1 MLDWGQMR
9 TALLVFIA
17 GWLLA
22 SGPGAAGQ
30 LSAARP
36 SDASANERLGKIKG
50 TLLALKIPGTALQ
63 AQVSENTKTQVDMQR
78 QISDLNAK
86 MSLVLWVGAAV
97 GVLLLGAAWKS
108 LERKDQVASPPAPAH
123 AAYTG
128 FGQWEMEALARRLVE
143 ELRRDEEARQTLKSK
158 PARVFLSSC
167 SSLRSLHQLPYTCLL
182 RCLFPPARLVS
193 DSGLAGIGRVAL
205 DLGIS
210 GFLETNPLAGV
221 GWFREN
227 RICLN

>member
-9 TALLVFIA
+9 TALLVFIIA

-36 SDASANERLGKIKG
+36 SDASANERLAKIEA
-50 TLLALKIPGTALQ
+50 TLSALQIQVSALQ

-158 PARVFLSSC
+158 PA
-167 SSLRSLHQLPYTCLL
+167 
-182 RCLFPPARLVS
+182 
-193 DSGLAGIGRVAL
+193 
-205 DLGIS
+205 
-210 GFLETNPLAGV
+210 
-221 GWFREN
+221 
-227 RICLN
+227 